1 MRRPIPP
8 TPRLAVGKYVT
19 LAVLLA
25 LGGLSW
31 VWLLRAASGMGMDM
45 TPTMG
50 LAVAPFMILWIVMMV
65 AMMAPTA
72 APMVLTYHAITARR
86 ADRGVIPATW
96 VFVGGYLLL
105 WAVTGFAAFA
115 LARGA
120 ETAAQALTV
129 PPRGA
134 ARLGG
139 AVLCAA
145 GIYQFTPWKAFC
157 LARCGHPVGF
167 IMRSWRGGL
176 SGAFRMGL
184 LHGLYCLGCCWL
196 LFAILFPLGMMNIVA
211 MAAITLLILA
221 EKTLPQRQWGATV
234 TGTLLILY
242 GGAVIVSPVLLPTFS
257 GRPAMAMPGMKMPD
271 VKMPD
276 VKMPDVKMP
285 GMTMPQAATPPR

>member
-8 TPRLAVGKYVT
+8 TPGLAVGKYTT
-19 LAVLLA
+19 LALLLA

-31 VWLLRAASGMGMDM
+31 VWLLRADTATGMDM

-50 LAVAPFMILWIVMMV
+50 LSVAPFMILWIVMMV

-72 APMVLTYHAITARR
+72 APMVLTYHAVTARR

-105 WAVTGFAAFA
+105 WAVTGLAAFA

-129 PPRGA
+129 PQRSA

-139 AVLCAA
+139 AILCAA

-176 SGAFRMGL
+176 GGAFRMGL

-221 EKTLPQRQWGATV
+221 EKTLPQRRWGSAI
-234 TGTLLILY
+234 TGALLILY
-242 GGAVIVSPVLLPTFS
+242 GGAVIVSPGLLPTFS
-257 GRPAMAMPGMKMPD
+257 ERPAMAMPGMKTPEMT
-271 VKMPD
+271 
-276 VKMPDVKMP
+276 MP
-285 GMTMPQAATPPR
+285 GMTMPQAATPPK